1 MKILVR
7 ATNWVGDAI
16 MSLPALE
23 AIRARWPGAEV
34 SVLALPGIADL
45 LRGQPSADRVIVF
58 DRAGRHAGFSGRERL
73 AAELRRERFDAAVLF
88 QNAFDAAWIAWR
100 AGIPERI
107 GYARDGRRALL
118 TRAVSVPAKGE
129 IPAPESFYYLELLRR
144 AGWLAQLPARVEI
157 ALRIESSAREA
168 AEAKLASAGSR
179 KGALRCAMAP
189 GAAFGA
195 ARCWPP
201 ERYGKLASELR
212 AQSGAEVILLGAPSE
227 GMLSFAIAEAAG
239 GAVINLVGQTKMAE
253 IPPLLAAC
261 DLYIGNDS
269 GLTHVAGAVGLPI
282 VALYGSTDPD
292 ATRPVAARLEIVRHP
307 VSCSPCFLRKCP
319 VDHRCM
325 TRIGV
330 VQVFAAAQKWIE
342 QSKRSAGVTS

>member
-16 MSLPALE
+16 MSRPRSRRFARVGRVPKFRSLRCRGLPISCA
-23 AIRARWPGAEV
+23 A
-34 SVLALPGIADL
+34 S
-45 LRGQPSADRVIVF
+45 PSADRVIVF

-212 AQSGAEVILLGAPSE
+212 AQSGAEVILLPFS
-227 GMLSFAIAEAAG
+227 SRSSG
-239 GAVINLVGQTKMAE
+239 GEVK
-253 IPPLLAAC
+253 
-261 DLYIGNDS
+261 
-269 GLTHVAGAVGLPI
+269 AGAAEPPDRHESIKRRIDEKQLPPTRQSARPRTLEPAQINRQPQRQENDRVPPIAALFWIDDCGLP
-282 VALYGSTDPD
+282 
-292 ATRPVAARLEIVRHP
+292 
-307 VSCSPCFLRKCP
+307 
-319 VDHRCM
+319 
-325 TRIGV
+325 
-330 VQVFAAAQKWIE
+330 Q
-342 QSKRSAGVTS
+342 